1 MEEWAGT
8 GRGRERRT
16 VQNFS
21 DCATWGDV
29 VGGKKGRRNGSEP
42 KEDEEVTGIQEYLM
56 RKSEKYR
63 GPSVGEYRVVNSEG
77 GDWNS
82 GLSPLRLNRREEE
95 RHGTIQGR
103 VVSFKRV

>member
-1 MEEWAGT
+1 MGWNWT
-8 GRGRERRT
+8 REGEK
-16 VQNFS
+16 
-21 DCATWGDV
+21 DCAKLLRLCNLGRCRR
-29 VGGKKGRRNGSEP
+29 GKKGRRNGSEH

-77 GDWNS
+77 GDWNG